1 MDAALAARE
10 AVRDGSAARC
20 AVVVDPDGSLR
31 GVATARSMAA
41 VIASG
46 RGDAATAF
54 EACDGDV
61 PLVASSWTLR
71 EAEARMRARHVTL
84 AAVVA
89 TVLDANESGEEKRAV
104 LGVLEAGAAAAERD
118 AAALGAALRAHEA
131 ATAKGRKGA
140 KGRGANVPR

>member
-1 MDAALAARE
+1 
-10 AVRDGSAARC
+10 
-20 AVVVDPDGSLR
+20 
-31 GVATARSMAA
+31 MAA

-71 EAEARMRARHVTL
+71 EAEARMRARRVTL

-89 TVLDANESGEEKRAV
+89 TVLDANESGEEKRAA
-104 LGVLEAGAAAAERD
+104 LGVLEAGAAAAARRR
-118 AAALGAALRAHEA
+118 RA
-131 ATAKGRKGA
+131 
-140 KGRGANVPR
+140 GRGAPRARSRRRERAERGEGAGANASVGSETARVGSVSIQREARVSAII